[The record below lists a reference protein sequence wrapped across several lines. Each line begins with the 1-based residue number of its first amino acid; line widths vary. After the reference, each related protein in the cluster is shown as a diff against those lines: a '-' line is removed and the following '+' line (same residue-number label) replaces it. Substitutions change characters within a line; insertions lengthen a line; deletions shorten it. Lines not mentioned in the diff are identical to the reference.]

1 MILFQPYKQEA
12 DMEEF
17 DLRRCVDYM
26 MEKRWKDYRY
36 ELHQYFK
43 KFKTAEEA
51 RQHPYGNVTEEDWE
65 WLCTFFENKY
75 SEKRPKK
82 TTATR
87 PELPYTHRAWSKSIF
102 SNFDPEADLFHGT
115 HCTATSHAQTEAL
128 RVEMEE
134 LRELVQNQQVEVD
147 GLRNIIQDQQERL
160 RRLEERVF
168 ATVNQDQQGAI
179 VPGQLERL
187 RRLEE
192 RVFPT
197 NEGNESGSGPSNMP
211 GHG

>member
-1 MILFQPYKQEA
+1 
-12 DMEEF
+12 
-17 DLRRCVDYM
+17 
-26 MEKRWKDYRY
+26 
-36 ELHQYFK
+36 
-43 KFKTAEEA
+43 
-51 RQHPYGNVTEEDWE
+51 
-65 WLCTFFENKY
+65 
-75 SEKRPKK
+75 
-82 TTATR
+82 
-87 PELPYTHRAWSKSIF
+87 
-102 SNFDPEADLFHGT
+102 
-115 HCTATSHAQTEAL
+115 
-128 RVEMEE
+128 MEE

-168 ATVNQDQQGAI
+168 TTVNQDQQGAI